1 MYGNFLHVRIVSIAG
16 EYGSRR
22 GDIVVEDK
30 QGINCPLA
38 LEVTNKKVDRKA
50 PVEAGVYRND

>member
-1 MYGNFLHVRIVSIAG
+1 MRIVSIAG